1 MFNYDL
7 QKAEL
12 TKSFVDG
19 MINAKYPQNYFRFL
33 EASLINLIEDVA
45 KWNDNECNQAI
56 SKLKNIIK
64 NLKPRLLKM
73 YENDIGEF
81 CVLNHGDYWT
91 NNIMF
96 RNNEK
101 GEPCDALM
109 VRKYSFIISENFR
122 KYIQS
127 YGQ

>member
-1 MFNYDL
+1 MRFHL
-7 QKAEL
+7 QEPEL
-12 TKSFVDG
+12 PKSFVDG
-19 MINAKYPQNYFRFL
+19 MVNGKYPPNYFRFL
-33 EASLINLIEDVA
+33 ETSLINLSEGVA
-45 KWNDNECNQAI
+45 LWNDNQCNQSI
-56 SKLKNIIK
+56 SKLENIIK
-64 NLKPRLLKM
+64 TLKSRLLTM

-109 VRKYSFIISENFR
+109 V
-122 KYIQS
+122 
-127 YGQ
+127 